1 MQLNILKEVNNM
13 SRTAA
18 IRRKT
23 AETNIALKLEL
34 DGSGQAEI
42 ATGIGFFDHML
53 TLWTKH
59 GLFNLTAKVD
69 GDLVVDGHHTVEDTG
84 IVLGQC
90 LAEALGDKAGIKRYG
105 TSYVPMDEALA
116 MVSLDI
122 SGRPCLVF
130 DDILPKVQIGG
141 FDAEL
146 VEEFLRA
153 LSVHAGLTLHVKLLA
168 GKNAHHMVEAIFKA
182 LGRALDEATRKDDRI
197 VGVMSTKGML

>member
-1 MQLNILKEVNNM
+1 M

-18 IRRKT
+18 ISRDT
-23 AETNIALKLEL
+23 AETNIALEIEI
-34 DGSGQAEI
+34 DGNGQAEI

-59 GLFNLTAKVD
+59 GLFNLKVEVA
-69 GDLVVDGHHTVEDTG
+69 GDLAVDGHHTVEDTG

-90 LAEALGDKAGIKRYG
+90 IAKALGDKAGIKRYG

-122 SGRPCLVF
+122 SGRPYLVF
-130 DDILPKVQIGG
+130 DVVLPQVHIGG

-153 LSVHAGLTLHVKLLA
+153 LSVHAGLTLHVRLLA

-182 LGRALDEATRKDDRI
+182 LGRALDEATRKDERI
-197 VGVMSTKGML
+197 VGVMSTKGIL